1 MLYPCFLS
9 VKQLESI
16 LIYHFPHV
24 SGCQVVKTSLPL
36 YGVHTKFLDN
46 LYVKY
51 FFIILAKK
59 LATFLDPLDKL

>member
-1 MLYPCFLS
+1 MLYPCFLP

-36 YGVHTKFLDN
+36 NRVHTKFLDN
-46 LYVKY
+46 LYVKK

-59 LATFLDPLDKL
+59 LAVLLDPLDEL

>member
-36 YGVHTKFLDN
+36 YRVHTKFLDN
-46 LYVKY
+46 LYVK
-51 FFIILAKK
+51 
-59 LATFLDPLDKL
+59 